1 MSAVSYGLGG
11 NCVDLGRGLM
21 HVWRW
26 TGSKLFWIGSAGM
39 TKLFFIGFFHASSR
53 LTGAYFHH
61 GYTGL
66 RLGLKSGL
74 LPLLHFFFFFFFG
87 QSKLQCSARFE
98 G

>member
-39 TKLFFIGFFHASSR
+39 IKLFFIGFFHASS
-53 LTGAYFHH
+53 
-61 GYTGL
+61 
-66 RLGLKSGL
+66 S
-74 LPLLHFFFFFFFG
+74 
-87 QSKLQCSARFE
+87 
-98 G
+98 

>member
-39 TKLFFIGFFHASSR
+39 TKLFFIGFFQNILNKTAIKCVR
-53 LTGAYFHH
+53 LLMRSTDI
-61 GYTGL
+61 
-66 RLGLKSGL
+66 
-74 LPLLHFFFFFFFG
+74 FG
-87 QSKLQCSARFE
+87 MTTK
-98 G
+98 